1 MSHVILETV
10 PDLVLG
16 LIETPLVADAISY
29 RLTEGY
35 DERTARV
42 MAIAGALSA
51 ALATEPALAGDM
63 DADAVSNLL
72 QSALDTQTTLETT
85 QRENPNGENLKK
97 LNAIEFVVECLQ
109 TVFNSL
115 CDEPDDL
122 GSASSH

>member
-1 MSHVILETV
+1 MGAVKFRPV
-10 PDLVLG
+10 M
-16 LIETPLVADAISY
+16 
-29 RLTEGY
+29 
-35 DERTARV
+35 RTACV

-63 DADAVSNLL
+63 DVEAVSDLL

-97 LNAIEFVVECLQ
+97 LSAIEFVVECLQ

-115 CDEPDDL
+115 YDEPDDL
-122 GSASSH
+122 GG